1 MRTGHGRDS
10 PLSPAETVSAP
21 RLPRDSHTLARA
33 PRLGVLNSVGRSFNV
48 ISGETEAQ
56 CVQGDLHKA
65 GDNLQL
71 TPVTPG
77 SRTPVQSTTPRSPP
91 KLFFGSIFSI
101 NHLTF
106 SFFFFFLNKIQFIHT
121 PWYFSG
127 LSSSESLLFLPGGAE
142 SACVQYYY
150 LNVYGLPFSAHR
162 GPSSVESD
170 GRTQVPSAPSALRL
184 AAHGPL
190 CGAAAEG
197 PSGLRCSPR

>member
-33 PRLGVLNSVGRSFNV
+33 PRLGILNSVGRSFNV

-106 SFFFFFLNKIQFIHT
+106 SFFSSFI
-121 PWYFSG
+121 
-127 LSSSESLLFLPGGAE
+127 
-142 SACVQYYY
+142 
-150 LNVYGLPFSAHR
+150 
-162 GPSSVESD
+162 
-170 GRTQVPSAPSALRL
+170 
-184 AAHGPL
+184 L
-190 CGAAAEG
+190 CGIFQVYPPPKAC
-197 PSGLRCSPR
+197 CSFLVEQSQHVCSIII

>member
-77 SRTPVQSTTPRSPP
+77 SRTPVQSTTPRSPL

-106 SFFFFFLNKIQFIHT
+106 SFFFFFF
-121 PWYFSG
+121 F
-127 LSSSESLLFLPGGAE
+127 
-142 SACVQYYY
+142 
-150 LNVYGLPFSAHR
+150 
-162 GPSSVESD
+162 
-170 GRTQVPSAPSALRL
+170 
-184 AAHGPL
+184 
-190 CGAAAEG
+190 
-197 PSGLRCSPR
+197 